1 MASPNDDFVDL
12 PWYYEV
18 EVAGK
23 KPTTVSPISGE
34 RHKARIALVRS
45 LLEELFDGTLTQ
57 KRVLDLGCNAGVFG
71 LECLSAGVSSYT
83 GVDSSQR
90 AIAQA
95 MYLFQDRNIAKERY
109 QFVTS
114 DIFEF
119 LHNAFR
125 EQWDVVLAL
134 GIVHH
139 LPWYRFFEFFDGVN
153 ALCTDILILD
163 LVLAS
168 TSVAPAFQ
176 LYTRQTPHSQNPDG
190 KVVIHPTKSAL
201 ATLMGRLGFD
211 VAVIKPCF
219 PRTGAFADY
228 HRGNRRFVVGCKK
241 TRLDTIAALR
251 DDVCDIRLDGVPFR
265 ALISACFRKIWKRMC
280 APISR

>member
-1 MASPNDDFVDL
+1 MEPLNDNILDL

-18 EVAGK
+18 ELAGK
-23 KPTTVSPISGE
+23 KPETVSPISGE
-34 RHKARIALVRS
+34 RHRARLALVRT
-45 LLEELFDGTLTQ
+45 LLEQLYDGTLTQ

-83 GVDSSQR
+83 GVDSSHR

-95 MYLFQDRNIAKERY
+95 MYLFQDRNIAREHYR
-109 QFVTS
+109 FVTS
-114 DIFEF
+114 EMFEF
-119 LHNAFR
+119 LHKASG

-139 LPWYRFFEFFDGVN
+139 LPWYRFFEFFEAVN
-153 ALCTDILILD
+153 TLCTDTLILD

-190 KVVIHPTKSAL
+190 KVVMHPTKGAL
-201 ATLMGRLGFD
+201 ASLMGRLGFD
-211 VAVIKPCF
+211 VAIIKPYF
-219 PRTGAFADY
+219 PKTNAFADY

-241 TRLDTIAALR
+241 TRLDAIVSLR
-251 DDVCDIRLDGVPFR
+251 DDVCDMRLDGIPFT
-265 ALISACFRKIWKRMC
+265 ALLSACLRKILRRVWHG
-280 APISR
+280 